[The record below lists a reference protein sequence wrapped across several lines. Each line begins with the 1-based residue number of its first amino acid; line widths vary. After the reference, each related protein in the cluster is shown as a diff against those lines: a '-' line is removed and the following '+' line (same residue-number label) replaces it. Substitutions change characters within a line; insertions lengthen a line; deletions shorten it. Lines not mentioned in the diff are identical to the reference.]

1 VVTLSLYKNQEI
13 AEITQKEYLMDLKKL
28 IEAGVPFGHPTSSWS
43 PKMAPFIWGAKNK
56 VYLIDVA
63 KTARQMEISAKFL
76 EEVAASKKTILFV
89 GTKKAARE
97 TVKAVAQQLNS
108 PFVANRWIGGTLTNY
123 TQVKKLVTKYLHS
136 EDILAKADQSV
147 YTKQELNRLQKMVD
161 KLAVNISGIIG
172 LRWPIGALVIVD
184 VKKEQAALKEAVTL
198 GIPVVAIVDTNS
210 DPSLVDYV
218 IPANDDAPKS
228 IQLIMNY
235 LAEAVARGKERA
247 AVTQAAVIAEEQEIA
262 AQANPV
268 DLALAALDTE
278 GETEDA
284 SGAASKK
291 PVRSKPVR
299 SEPRKRPAGK

>member
-1 VVTLSLYKNQEI
+1 
-13 AEITQKEYLMDLKKL
+13 MDLKKL

-63 KTARQMEISAKFL
+63 KTARQMEVAAQFL
-76 EEVAASKKTILFV
+76 EGVAAAKKTILVV

-97 TVKAVAQQLNS
+97 AVRTMAQNLNL

-123 TQVKKLVTKYLHS
+123 TQVKKLVTKYLHTV
-136 EDILAKADQSV
+136 DILEKADQTI

-161 KLAVNISGIIG
+161 KLSVNISGIIG

-184 VKKEQAALKEAVTL
+184 VKKEQAALKEAVAL

-228 IQLIMNY
+228 IQLILNY
-235 LAEAVARGKERA
+235 LAEGIARGKEA
-247 AVTQAAVIAEEQEIA
+247 AVATQAAAAVEEQEMV
-262 AQANPV
+262 PV
-268 DLALAALDTE
+268 NTTVELALAALDVDSDTE
-278 GETEDA
+278 EP
-284 SGAASKK
+284 AATAGKK
-291 PVRSKPVR
+291 PARSKPVR